1 MNKHI
6 SDFINYLT
14 IEKNYSKH
22 TIQNYESDLELYISY
37 FHNKDILNINK
48 QDIREYLKYLDELN
62 YKTSSISRMLSSL
75 RSFYN
80 YLLRNQDVAT
90 NPFKNIKNP
99 KKEKKLPN
107 FIKYEEL
114 EKILKTCHK
123 DDPLGTRNQLIIE
136 LFYSTGIRISELI
149 NIKVQDIDFSNNIIK
164 VLGKGD
170 KERIVYFGSYA
181 LKSINKYLNESR
193 DILLKGKQSKYL
205 FLNHL
210 GNHLTDRGVRDI
222 MERVIKESTVKNKIS
237 PHTLRHTFATHML
250 NEGADLKTVQELL
263 GHSSLST
270 TGIYTH
276 VSNERLRNI
285 YLKSHPRS
293 KGENEND

>member
-1 MNKHI
+1 MNKYTKK
-6 SDFINYLT
+6 FINYLT
-14 IEKNYSKH
+14 IEKNYSNH
-22 TIQNYESDLELYISY
+22 TIQSYETDLELYINY

-48 QDIREYLKYLDELN
+48 QDIRTYLKYLDELN

-80 YLLRNQDVAT
+80 YLLKNNIVTT

-114 EKILKTCHK
+114 EEILKTCHS
-123 DDPLGTRNQLIIE
+123 DDPLGIRNQLIIE

-149 NIKVQDIDFSNNIIK
+149 NIKVSDIDFSNNIIK

-170 KERIVYFGSYA
+170 KERIVYFGTYA
-181 LKSINKYLNESR
+181 LESINKYLNESR
-193 DILLKGKQSKYL
+193 DILLKGKQSQYL
-205 FLNHL
+205 FINHL

-293 KGENEND
+293 KGESEND

>member
-1 MNKHI
+1 MNKYTKK
-6 SDFINYLT
+6 FINYLT
-14 IEKNYSKH
+14 IEKNYSNH
-22 TIQNYESDLELYISY
+22 TIQSYETDLELYINY
-37 FHNKDILNINK
+37 FHNKDILKINK
-48 QDIREYLKYLDELN
+48 QDIRTYLKYLDELN

-80 YLLRNQDVAT
+80 YLLRNNVVT
-90 NPFKNIKNP
+90 NNPFKNIKNP

-114 EKILKTCHK
+114 EEILKTTHT
-123 DDPLGTRNQLIIE
+123 DDPLGIRNQLIIE

-149 NIKVQDIDFSNNIIK
+149 NIKVSDIDFSNNIIK

-170 KERIVYFGSYA
+170 KERIVYFGTYA
-181 LKSINKYLNESR
+181 LESINKYLNESR
-193 DILLKGKQSKYL
+193 GVLLKGKQSQYL
-205 FLNHL
+205 FINHL

>member
-37 FHNKDILNINK
+37 FHNKNILNINK

-80 YLLRNQDVAT
+80 YLLRNQDVTT

-123 DDPLGTRNQLIIE
+123 DDPLGIRNQLIIE

>member
-80 YLLRNQDVAT
+80 YLLRNQDVTT

-123 DDPLGTRNQLIIE
+123 DDPLGIRNQLIIE